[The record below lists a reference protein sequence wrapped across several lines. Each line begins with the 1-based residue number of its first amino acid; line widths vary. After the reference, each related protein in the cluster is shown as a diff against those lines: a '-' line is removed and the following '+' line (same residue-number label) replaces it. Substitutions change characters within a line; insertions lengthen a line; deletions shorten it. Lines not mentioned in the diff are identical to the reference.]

1 MYHQQKKKNSHKT
14 LFFAHHFIVYELNLD
29 VPEGEQPPPA
39 TNLTLTQEAGG
50 WVLRWEP
57 PKDENKSSVL
67 YYSIQKKK
75 DTQGEEWKNLAEYI
89 DVDEASFM
97 SKSNIY
103 SVLPTMINSYPN
115 LQIAKK
121 CDITRHSAV
130 ISGSFCHSD
139 FTSNQFLEY
148 LEVLR
153 LSFLQFHGL

>member
-1 MYHQQKKKNSHKT
+1 MYHQQKKKNRT
-14 LFFAHHFIVYELNLD
+14 ALFFAHHFIVYELNLD

-97 SKSNIY
+97 SKTNIY
-103 SVLPTMINSYPN
+103 SVLPTMLT
-115 LQIAKK
+115 LQQN
-121 CDITRHSAV
+121 
-130 ISGSFCHSD
+130 ISMSK
-139 FTSNQFLEY
+139 NM
-148 LEVLR
+148 
-153 LSFLQFHGL
+153 

>member
-1 MYHQQKKKNSHKT
+1 MNVPPAKRKKNCT
-14 LFFAHHFIVYELNLD
+14 ALFFAHHFIVYELNLD

-97 SKSNIY
+97 SKTQGAGSVVDLPKKYTDTNSCVFWCKMTLGTTFIEG
-103 SVLPTMINSYPN
+103 VLP
-115 LQIAKK
+115 K
-121 CDITRHSAV
+121 
-130 ISGSFCHSD
+130 
-139 FTSNQFLEY
+139 
-148 LEVLR
+148 
-153 LSFLQFHGL
+153 

>member
-1 MYHQQKKKNSHKT
+1 MNVPPAKEKKSHKT

-97 SKSNIY
+97 SKSNIHNQCCQQCLFY
-103 SVLPTMINSYPN
+103 SHIY
-115 LQIAKK
+115 K
-121 CDITRHSAV
+121 
-130 ISGSFCHSD
+130 
-139 FTSNQFLEY
+139 
-148 LEVLR
+148 
-153 LSFLQFHGL
+153 